1 MALIG
6 SLLSILLAVIMPT
19 LCFLKILDKKVTTVQ
34 RVASITVVAVGI
46 ISAALGTYSSVSKI
60 AKQY

>member
-1 MALIG
+1 M
-6 SLLSILLAVIMPT
+6 LLFQAVIMPT